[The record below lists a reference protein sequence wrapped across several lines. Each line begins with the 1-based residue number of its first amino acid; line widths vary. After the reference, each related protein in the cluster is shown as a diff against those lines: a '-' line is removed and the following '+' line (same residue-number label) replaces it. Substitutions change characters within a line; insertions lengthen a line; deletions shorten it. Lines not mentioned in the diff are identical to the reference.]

1 LAYVLGKLTYFDFN
15 QIQSWAFTIET
26 QCRTSNLCEAL
37 ENLPTLEKLIK
48 EATGVIQTRLASI
61 GENISNNKL
70 NIDQNKIEIEPTT
83 KK

>member
-1 LAYVLGKLTYFDFN
+1 
-15 QIQSWAFTIET
+15 
-26 QCRTSNLCEAL
+26 LCEAL

>member
-1 LAYVLGKLTYFDFN
+1 VRG
-15 QIQSWAFTIET
+15 SG
-26 QCRTSNLCEAL
+26 EA
-37 ENLPTLEKLIK
+37 PTLEKLIK